1 MSFEQQLKAETGLP
15 DKYVEILMHYMRF
28 LQREYQEEQAR
39 ETAPAAPIRK
49 SGRYQGKGWMAEDFD
64 APLEDFK
71 EYIKTESFD
80 YTKWQRK
87 HYDAIPPEQL
97 REDVKRFCAEHPFQG
112 KNAVR
117 L

>member
-1 MSFEQQLKAETGLP
+1 MNNDIALVNRCMDVLCEAVGVVEAE
-15 DKYVEILMHYMRF
+15 KFIHF
-28 LQREYQEEQAR
+28 
-39 ETAPAAPIRK
+39 
-49 SGRYQGKGWMAEDFD
+49 
-64 APLEDFK
+64 
-71 EYIKTESFD
+71 IKTESFD

>member
-1 MSFEQQLKAETGLP
+1 MKFPMRNKTEVVEAE
-15 DKYVEILMHYMRF
+15 KFIHF
-28 LQREYQEEQAR
+28 
-39 ETAPAAPIRK
+39 
-49 SGRYQGKGWMAEDFD
+49 
-64 APLEDFK
+64 
-71 EYIKTESFD
+71 IKTESFD

>member
-1 MSFEQQLKAETGLP
+1 MSDGIALVNHCMDVLCEAVGVVEAE
-15 DKYVEILMHYMRF
+15 KFIHF
-28 LQREYQEEQAR
+28 
-39 ETAPAAPIRK
+39 
-49 SGRYQGKGWMAEDFD
+49 
-64 APLEDFK
+64 
-71 EYIKTESFD
+71 IKTESFD